1 MSQEP
6 VTTTFAGNGSPSE
19 YIGDIAK
26 NKSGG
31 SLSSGAKGGIAG
43 GIVGGI
49 AAIIL
54 AFVLW
59 RMCRG
64 RGKKLPPP

>member
-1 MSQEP
+1 VSQEP
-6 VTTTFAGNGSPSE
+6 VTTTFKGSNSPSE

-26 NKSGG
+26 QKSG
-31 SLSSGAKGGIAG
+31 STLSPGAKGGIAG
-43 GIVGGI
+43 GIVGGL